1 MLAVITQPYT
11 VGGRAWVS
19 NYMHSKA
26 WDVITYP
33 FLNLNGA
40 TVEV

>member
-1 MLAVITQPYT
+1 MLAVITQPYNNIN
-11 VGGRAWVS
+11 RAWVS

-33 FLNLNGA
+33 FVNFNGA
-40 TVEV
+40 TGEV